1 MVYAEVW
8 ADDPSGQGATA
19 VFVHGSQSWGSDEI
33 AGFAAQRPLAARVR
47 MVVIDRFGYG

>member
-1 MVYAEVW
+1 LTVHAEVW
-8 ADDPSGQGATA
+8 ADDPGDPGATA

-47 MVVIDRFGYG
+47 LGR